1 MVKQRFLVAKFK
13 DQIAVNEHWKPDSLA
28 KAMSASIR
36 ARVSS
41 QMAYKV
47 KRAALLEVDGFI
59 KFQFARLRDYGN
71 ELKRADPDTTVDIK
85 CDFSSTSKNPVFKRM
100 YICLGALKNG
110 IKAGCRSVIGLD
122 GAHLKSAFGGQLL
135 TAVGLDANNTSWVV
149 SYAMVEMEN
158 KDSWIWFLEL
168 LCKDLEIKEDGAG
181 WVFISDKQKGLK
193 PAFEEVVPSAHIR
206 FCVRHMWT
214 NFTKLFPGKV
224 MKDQMWKCA
233 KSTTMPYYLN
243 DMEEMKALDE
253 DAYNW
258 MTEDERPPKHWCRAF
273 FNTTSNCDIMDNN
286 LCEIF
291 NSWIVDARKKPPVS
305 MFEDIRLKLMK
316 RIQVRRE
323 KMEAYEGNICPKPRQ
338 VLEKSK
344 VKAATDCTP
353 TFNGGDEAEVENIEG
368 NKNVVNLRLRTCSC
382 RRWDL
387 TGIPCK
393 HAVST
398 IHFRRQ
404 DLDDYVADCYFK
416 KRYMAI
422 YSNFIRAVNSMD
434 LWGRC
439 EDPPIL
445 PPAYSRQPGRPK
457 TQRIKDSSEKITK
470 AEGKLGRQQ
479 RSLKCGNCHQVGHN
493 VKTCQRHLPPKENK
507 KRKVSNQEGEERE
520 EMSYVCK

>member
-1 MVKQRFLVAKFK
+1 
-13 DQIAVNEHWKPDSLA
+13 
-28 KAMSASIR
+28 
-36 ARVSS
+36 
-41 QMAYKV
+41 
-47 KRAALLEVDGFI
+47 
-59 KFQFARLRDYGN
+59 
-71 ELKRADPDTTVDIK
+71 
-85 CDFSSTSKNPVFKRM
+85 
-100 YICLGALKNG
+100 
-110 IKAGCRSVIGLD
+110 
-122 GAHLKSAFGGQLL
+122 
-135 TAVGLDANNTSWVV
+135 
-149 SYAMVEMEN
+149 
-158 KDSWIWFLEL
+158 
-168 LCKDLEIKEDGAG
+168 
-181 WVFISDKQKGLK
+181 
-193 PAFEEVVPSAHIR
+193 
-206 FCVRHMWT
+206 
-214 NFTKLFPGKV
+214 

-258 MTEDERPPKHWCRAF
+258 MTEDEKPPKHWCRAF

-286 LCEIF
+286 LCESF
-291 NSWIVDARKKPPVS
+291 NSWIVEARKKPPVT
-305 MFEDIRLKLMK
+305 MFEEIRLKLMK
-316 RIQVRRE
+316 RIQVRRA

-344 VKAATDCTP
+344 AKAATDCTP

-393 HAVST
+393 HAVSA
-398 IHFRRQ
+398 INFLRQ
-404 DLDDYVADCYFK
+404 DPDEYVADCYFK

-422 YSNFIRAVNSMD
+422 YSNFIKAVNSMD

-445 PPAYSRQPGRPK
+445 PPTYSRQPGRPK
-457 TQRIKDSSEKITK
+457 TQRIKDFSEKLQT

-507 KRKVSNQEGEERE
+507 KRKVSNEEGQGSDQAKRGKKGSMSANELRKKARERAE
-520 EMSYVCK
+520 YQRRKFAAAKAAKLAANRSAPSTSRPAQSTTTPTSSRPAQVASAPTRPTRSRPPQPSTSSSKQAATSRRTSQRIRER